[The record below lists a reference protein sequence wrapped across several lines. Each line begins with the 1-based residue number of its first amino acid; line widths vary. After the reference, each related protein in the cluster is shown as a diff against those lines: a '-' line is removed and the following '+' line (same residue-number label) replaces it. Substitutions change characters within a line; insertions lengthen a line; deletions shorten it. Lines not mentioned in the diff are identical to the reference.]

1 VYYAQK
7 ITIFIALQNLKMSLL
22 LSDLMAFLMKHELE
36 EIVPMNKRKF
46 LFVPF
51 LIIATLIGQDDNKE
65 KFHFEFETD
74 SIELRIGESKE
85 ITIKLLDESGKLAQN
100 KFYVFGQRKALS
112 VSPRISDSTGVA
124 TVTLKAHKPGRLS
137 VSTQTITVKRD
148 DRVRDKLAV
157 NVPFPPIDHIVFNQT
172 PSKLYT
178 KTSTSFSVEVIDEAG
193 LTRENAD
200 VKLKSSNT
208 AVADF
213 DIFGNLE
220 TKRIGRVTVS
230 ATAEGVTEQFNVRV
244 VKNPVRSVTLS
255 AEKDEIRTGD
265 VLALNAKAFNRSD
278 RAIDDAP
285 ITYTYIGQADYGK
298 FGLPAAGLVT
308 DDGRFVAET
317 AGLYTLIAS
326 SGGYSAQ
333 KTIKVVPRNVQKK
346 AKLVGHGLISDV
358 LTSDLWVWAGV
369 DQHEGK
375 DFAVT
380 GTWGSNGEAYFWDV
394 TNPDSMIII
403 DTITVDARTV
413 NDVKISEDGRVGVIT
428 REGASNRKNG
438 FVVLDVTDPYNV
450 TISAEYNDD
459 MTGGVHN
466 VFIYENHI
474 YAVNNGR
481 KYDIINIDDPSN
493 PFRVGVYEMDTP
505 GHSIHDV
512 WIENGIAYSSNWSDG
527 VVAVDIGAMKF
538 DEADRSNTQFNPLLA
553 KAGQG
558 SPSNP
563 IKLAEMGDPNGLN
576 HAAFPFLSKSTGN
589 FYIVGGDETFPW
601 GVRATRGEP
610 SNPRGG
616 FHFLNF
622 TDPDNPK
629 EDAVYQVPEA
639 GSHNLWVYDDVLMA
653 AFYQGGLRVVDISGE
668 LLGDIYNQGREIA
681 VYQSSHKEGK
691 IPNAPM
697 VWGAQPYKDYIFF
710 ADMNSGLYCI
720 QLEDLEK
727 GPGAP

>member
-1 VYYAQK
+1 
-7 ITIFIALQNLKMSLL
+7 
-22 LSDLMAFLMKHELE
+22 
-36 EIVPMNKRKF
+36 
-46 LFVPF
+46 
-51 LIIATLIGQDDNKE
+51 
-65 KFHFEFETD
+65 
-74 SIELRIGESKE
+74 
-85 ITIKLLDESGKLAQN
+85 
-100 KFYVFGQRKALS
+100 
-112 VSPRISDSTGVA
+112 
-124 TVTLKAHKPGRLS
+124 
-137 VSTQTITVKRD
+137 
-148 DRVRDKLAV
+148 
-157 NVPFPPIDHIVFNQT
+157 
-172 PSKLYT
+172 
-178 KTSTSFSVEVIDEAG
+178 
-193 LTRENAD
+193 
-200 VKLKSSNT
+200 
-208 AVADF
+208 
-213 DIFGNLE
+213 
-220 TKRIGRVTVS
+220 
-230 ATAEGVTEQFNVRV
+230 
-244 VKNPVRSVTLS
+244 
-255 AEKDEIRTGD
+255 
-265 VLALNAKAFNRSD
+265 
-278 RAIDDAP
+278 
-285 ITYTYIGQADYGK
+285 
-298 FGLPAAGLVT
+298 
-308 DDGRFVAET
+308 
-317 AGLYTLIAS
+317 LIAS

-333 KTIKVVPRNVQKK
+333 KTIKVVPRDVKK
-346 AKLVGHGLISDV
+346 QVKLVGHGLISDV
-358 LTSDLWVWAGV
+358 LTGDLWVWAGV
-369 DQHEGK
+369 DKHEGK

-394 TNPDSMIII
+394 TNPDSMVII

-527 VVAVDIGAMKF
+527 VAAVDIGGMKF
-538 DEADRSNTQFNPLLA
+538 DEADRSQSQFNPLLA

-563 IKLAEMGDPNGLN
+563 IKLAEMGDPTGRN

-589 FYIVGGDETFPW
+589 FYIVGGDENFPW

-639 GSHNLWVYDDVLMA
+639 GSHNMWVYDDVLMA

>member
-1 VYYAQK
+1 
-7 ITIFIALQNLKMSLL
+7 
-22 LSDLMAFLMKHELE
+22 MKHTLF
-36 EIVPMNKRKF
+36 ILQIF
-46 LFVPF
+46 LFSIVF
-51 LIIATLIGQDDNKE
+51 GQKKNTE
-65 KFHFEFETD
+65 KLQFEFEVD
-74 SIELRIGESKE
+74 SIELHVGETKE
-85 ITIKLLDESGKLAQN
+85 LTIKLLNEDGDLSKN
-100 KFYVFGQRKALS
+100 SFYVFGQRRALS
-112 VSPRISDSTGVA
+112 VSPRTSDSTGIA
-124 TVTLKAHKPGRLS
+124 TVTVKAHKPGRLRLS
-137 VSTQTITVKRD
+137 VQSITVKRD
-148 DRVRDKLAV
+148 DRVRDKLVV

-172 PSKLYT
+172 PRKLYT
-178 KTSTSFSVEVIDEAG
+178 ETSTSFSVEVIDEAG

-220 TKRIGRVTVS
+220 TKRTGRVTVS
-230 ATAEGVTEQFNVRV
+230 ATAEGVTEQYNIRV

-265 VLALNAKAFNRSD
+265 VLVLNATALNRSD

-285 ITYTYIGQADYGK
+285 ITYSYIGQADYGK

-317 AGLYTLIAS
+317 AGIYTLIAS

-333 KTIKVVPRNVQKK
+333 KTIKVVPRDVKK
-346 AKLVGHGLISDV
+346 QVKLVGHGLISDV
-358 LTSDLWVWAGV
+358 LTGDLWVWAGV
-369 DQHEGK
+369 DKHEGK

-394 TNPDSMIII
+394 TDPSKMVII

-413 NDVKISEDGRVGVIT
+413 NDVKISEDGRVGVMT

-438 FVVLDVTDPYNV
+438 FVILDVTDPYNV
-450 TISAEYNDD
+450 KITAEYNDD

-466 VFIYENHI
+466 VFIYENHV

-527 VVAVDIGAMKF
+527 VVAVDIGGMKF
-538 DEADRSNTQFNPLLA
+538 DEADRSQSQFNPLLA

-601 GVRATRGEP
+601 GVMATQGKP

-639 GSHNLWVYDDVLMA
+639 GSHNMWVYDDVLMA
-653 AFYQGGLRVVDISGE
+653 AFYQGGLRIVDISGE
-668 LLGDIYNQGREIA
+668 LLGDIYSQGREIA
-681 VYQSSHKEGK
+681 VYQSAHKEGK
-691 IPNAPM
+691 IPNATM

-720 QLEDLEK
+720 QLEELEK
-727 GPGAP
+727 GSGAP

>member
-1 VYYAQK
+1 M
-7 ITIFIALQNLKMSLL
+7 T
-22 LSDLMAFLMKHELE
+22 AFLTKHELE
-36 EIVPMNKRKF
+36 EIVLMNKIF
-46 LFVPF
+46 LFALF
-51 LIIATLIGQDDNKE
+51 LIITTLIGQNDNKE
-65 KFHFEFETD
+65 KFHFEFGTD
-74 SIELRIGESKE
+74 SIEIRIGESKE
-85 ITIKLLDESGKLAQN
+85 IKIKLLDDNGKLAQN
-100 KFYVFGQRKALS
+100 SFYVFGQRKALS
-112 VSPRISDSTGVA
+112 VSPRISDSTGIA
-124 TVTLKAHKPGRLS
+124 TVRLKAHKPGRLS
-137 VSTQTITVKRD
+137 LSTQTITVKREE
-148 DRVRDKLAV
+148 RIRANLIV
-157 NVPFPPIDHIVFNQT
+157 NVPSPPLDRIVFNQK
-172 PSKLYT
+172 PSKLYSG
-178 KTSTSFSVEVIDEAG
+178 TSTPLSVEVFDEAD
-193 LTRENAD
+193 LNRSELN
-200 VKLKSSNT
+200 VKLTSSNKN
-208 AVADF
+208 VAEF

-220 TKRIGRVTVS
+220 TKKTGSTTIS
-230 ATAEGVTEQFNVRV
+230 ATVEGIKESFNVRV
-244 VKNPVRSVTLS
+244 VKNPTRKVTLS
-255 AEKDEIRTGD
+255 LDREEIRTGD
-265 VLALNAKAFNRSD
+265 VLALNAKTLNRSD
-278 RAIDDAP
+278 RTINDVP
-285 ITYTYIGQADYGK
+285 ITYSYLGQADYGE
-298 FGLPAAGLVT
+298 FALPAAGLVT

-326 SGGYSAQ
+326 SNGYSAQ
-333 KTIKVVPRNVQKK
+333 KTIKVVPRDVKK
-346 AKLVGHGLISDV
+346 QVKLVGHGLISEV
-358 LTSDLWVWAGV
+358 LTGDLWVWAGV
-369 DQHEGK
+369 DKHEGK

-380 GTWGSNGEAYFWDV
+380 GTWSSNGEAYFWDV

-438 FVVLDVTDPYNV
+438 FVILDVSDPYNV

-466 VFIYENHI
+466 VFIYENHV

-527 VVAVDIGAMKF
+527 VVAVDIGGMKF
-538 DEADRSNTQFNPLLA
+538 DEADRSSTQFNPLLA

-601 GVRATRGEP
+601 GVMATKGQP

-639 GSHNLWVYDDVLMA
+639 GSHNMWVYDDVLMA

-720 QLEDLEK
+720 RLEDLEK
-727 GPGAP
+727 GSGAP

>member
-1 VYYAQK
+1 
-7 ITIFIALQNLKMSLL
+7 
-22 LSDLMAFLMKHELE
+22 MKHTLF
-36 EIVPMNKRKF
+36 ILQIF
-46 LFVPF
+46 LFSIVF
-51 LIIATLIGQDDNKE
+51 GQNENVE
-65 KFHFEFETD
+65 KLQFEFEAD
-74 SIELRIGESKE
+74 SIELNVGETKE
-85 ITIKLLDESGKLAQN
+85 LTIKLLNEDGDLSQN
-100 KFYVFGQRKALS
+100 SFYVFGQRRALS
-112 VSPRISDSTGVA
+112 VSPRTSDSTGIA
-124 TVTLKAHKPGRLS
+124 TVTVKAHKPGRLRLS
-137 VSTQTITVKRD
+137 VQSITVKRD
-148 DRVRDKLAV
+148 DRVRDNLVV
-157 NVPFPPIDHIVFNQT
+157 NVPFPPIDHLVFNQT

-178 KTSTSFSVEVIDEAG
+178 ETSTSFSVEAIDEAG

-220 TKRIGRVTVS
+220 TKRTGRVTVS
-230 ATAEGVTEQFNVRV
+230 ATVEETTESFKVRV
-244 VKNPVRSVTLS
+244 VKNPTRKVTLS
-255 AEKDEIRTGD
+255 IDREDIRTGD
-265 VLALNAKAFNRSD
+265 VLALNAKALNRSG
-278 RAIDDAP
+278 RTIDDAL
-285 ITYTYIGQADYGK
+285 ITYSYLGQANYGE
-298 FGLPAAGLVT
+298 FALPAAGLVT

-317 AGLYTLIAS
+317 AGLYTVIAS

-333 KTIKVVPRNVQKK
+333 KTIKVVPRDVKK
-346 AKLVGHGLISDV
+346 EVKLVGHGLISDV
-358 LTSDLWVWAGV
+358 LTGDLWVWAGV
-369 DQHEGK
+369 DKHEGK

-438 FVVLDVTDPYNV
+438 FVILDVSDPYNV

-466 VFIYENHI
+466 VFIYENHV

-563 IKLAEMGDPNGLN
+563 VKLASMGDPTGRN
-576 HAAFPFLSKSTGN
+576 HAAFPFLSESTGN
-589 FYIVGGDETFPW
+589 FYIVSGDENFPW
-601 GVRATRGEP
+601 GVMATKGQP

-616 FHFLNF
+616 YHFLNF
-622 TDPDNPK
+622 SDPDNPK
-629 EDAVYQVPEA
+629 EEAIYEVPEA
-639 GSHNLWVYDDVLMA
+639 GSHNLWVFGDILIA
-653 AFYQGGLRVVDISGE
+653 GNYQGGLRVVDISGE
-668 LLGDIYNQGREIA
+668 LLGDIYKQGREIGH
-681 VYQSSHKEGK
+681 YLPYHKEGK

-720 QLEDLEK
+720 QLVDK
-727 GPGAP
+727 QPSGRGRIPG